1 MAIDHDV
8 TLLSK
13 RRTKIVATLGPS
25 SSDEETIGRLIEAGA
40 DVFRLNMSHGDHSA
54 HRRTFLC
61 VRKVI
66 KAAKRTIPILAD
78 LGGPKIRV
86 GDFEGG
92 EIELV
97 PGARIT
103 VTTREVRGRAGL
115 IPSQYEA
122 LAGDVSPGDPILLS
136 DGNLELEVEDVEET
150 EVHCVVTRGGWLT
163 SRKGINLP
171 RSALSAAGLTDKDR
185 DDARFALELGVD
197 FLGLSFVRRS
207 SDCEALRE
215 LVAQNGH
222 DADIIAKIE
231 RPEALAEIDAILE
244 AADGIMVARGDLG
257 VELPPEK
264 VPTVQR
270 QLIDR
275 ARRHN
280 KPVIVATQMLE
291 SMIEH
296 TRPTRAEVSDVS
308 NAVMSGTDALMLS
321 AESASGAH
329 PVLAVDMM
337 DRIVRQAEGYL
348 WEDSSFE
355 CFHHEPTAEPPIPF
369 GDAVAHCTATLSRD
383 LQVRA
388 IVAVSQSGMS
398 ATTMSSARP
407 AAPVVCV
414 SSCLATC
421 RRTALLWGS
430 IPWHVYDAELVDTV
444 SLSRSIAR
452 WLGLAKRGEY
462 ILLVRG
468 FSADPAHNTPSVT
481 LLTV

>member
-8 TLLSK
+8 VLLSK

-40 DVFRLNMSHGDHSA
+40 DVFRLNMSHGDHAS
-54 HRRTFLC
+54 HRRTFHC
-61 VRKVI
+61 ARRAI
-66 KAAKRTIPILAD
+66 EAAERTIPILAD
-78 LGGPKIRV
+78 LAGPKIRV
-86 GDFEGG
+86 GDFEEG
-92 EIELV
+92 EIDLISGTRV
-97 PGARIT
+97 T
-103 VTTREVRGRAGL
+103 VTTRDVPGREGL

-136 DGNLELEVEDVEET
+136 DGTLELEVEAVEET
-150 EVHCVVTRGGWLT
+150 EIHCRVTWGGSLKN
-163 SRKGINLP
+163 RKGINLP
-171 RSALSAAGLTDKDR
+171 RSTLSAPCLTDKDR
-185 DDARFALELGVD
+185 DDARFALDLGVD
-197 FLGLSFVRRS
+197 FLGQSFVRQG
-207 SDCEALRE
+207 SDCETLRE
-215 LVAQNGH
+215 LVARSGH
-222 DADIIAKIE
+222 DTDIIAKIE
-231 RPEALAEIDAILE
+231 RPEALADVNAILE

-270 QLIDR
+270 QLIDH

-291 SMIEH
+291 SMIGN

-321 AESASGAH
+321 AESASGMH

-348 WEDSSFE
+348 WEDSGFE
-355 CFHHEPTAEPPIPF
+355 CFHREPSAEPPIPF

-383 LQVRA
+383 LRVRA
-388 IVAVSQSGMS
+388 IVAVSPSGMS
-398 ATTMSSARP
+398 ATTMSAARP

-414 SSCLATC
+414 SSCETTC

-430 IPWHVYDAELVDTV
+430 IPWHAYDAELVDAV

-462 ILLVRG
+462 ILLVQG
-468 FSADPAHNTPSVT
+468 FNADPAQNIPSIT
-481 LLTV
+481 LLTA